1 MGANPLYRVFT
12 SRCNADDW
20 TARKFSTVAVID
32 RREIELDAEAVRQAL
47 EWSPRAAQ
55 AFGLPPLMPAGVRC
69 KPAEGCIEVVY
80 GTLTATRVFVLRA
93 ESLGA
98 LLISY
103 CNRAGMPMPRYAD
116 KGVRLERERVVLV
129 FTLRLDDPPQPE
141 TPEGPVARAPEAVQA
156 WAWIETPN

>member
-1 MGANPLYRVFT
+1 MVKPLYRVFT
-12 SRCNADDW
+12 SRCNADDR
-20 TARKFSTVAVID
+20 TAGKFGAVAVID
-32 RREIELDAEAVRQAL
+32 RREIELDTDAVRQAL

-55 AFGLPPLMPAGVRC
+55 AFGLPPLVPASVRC
-69 KPAEGCIEVVY
+69 NPANGCIEVVY

-98 LLISY
+98 LLVSY

-116 KGVRLERERVVLV
+116 KGIRIERERVVLV
-129 FTLRLDDPPQPE
+129 FTLRLDDLPQPE
-141 TPEGPVARAPEAVQA
+141 SPEGSVARAPEAVQA